1 MSTAIKE
8 MRRESGV
15 SQRQLAKLIGIDGSH
30 LSKIEQGTSQPT
42 VKRLHA
48 IAEAI
53 GADDLASC
61 LAPQLPQQGQAT

>member
-1 MSTAIKE
+1 MATAIMQ
-8 MRRESGV
+8 MRRDSGI
-15 SQRQLAKLIGIDGSH
+15 SQRQLAKRIGIDGSH

-61 LAPQLPQQGQAT
+61 LAPHLPQQGKPA

>member
-53 GADDLASC
+53 GAEDLAAH
-61 LAPQLPQQGQAT
+61 LAPHLPQQGQTA